1 MPIGPLTYRLI
12 KGSGLTP
19 AEWDNNVH
27 TIEDFVNA
35 LEETLGTSLNS
46 DGTLRRPLVVRGA
59 STNGTDAYACSL
71 DGSYAMAADLAGLII
86 VLHVDVASS
95 PGGATDYPT
104 LTINGTIGPLDIR
117 KYAGGMSAA
126 AILPGF
132 GDIRINQECILT
144 YDPVN
149 ACLMLHNP
157 TSNSRE
163 NFAPAAIVALATAAY
178 TITLP
183 DLITY
188 TFEIP
193 QAYYAGY
200 KVAFIPATSH
210 TSASEPTLKI
220 AVGSP
225 AIDLT
230 AKTIKKRGGTS
241 CVAGDLIAGHIYEV
255 VYDGTN
261 WQLLNPEIAVPFTAT
276 FSEKQTN
283 GTDGGT
289 FTTGAWR
296 TRLLN
301 RTDHNGIPNAS
312 LASNQITLPPGTYRI
327 RGFAVGGASSDGS
340 VELHQTRLRNIS
352 AGTTLVI
359 GSAVRSITNCE
370 ATSIINGRFTLAL
383 ASVVELQHQCS
394 NTLATLGFGRD
405 MAGFASAEVNVYS
418 LVEIVA
424 EG

>member
-27 TIEDFVNA
+27 TLEDFVNA
-35 LEETLGTSLNS
+35 LETIIGGSLNA
-46 DGTLRRPLVVRGA
+46 DGTLKRPLTVRGA
-59 STNGTDAYACSL
+59 STNGTQDYACSL
-71 DGSYAMAADLAGLII
+71 AGSYAVAADLAGII
-86 VLHVDVASS
+86 IILHVDTASN
-95 PGGATDYPT
+95 PTAPTDYPT

-117 KYAGGMSAA
+117 KYAGGMTTQ
-126 AILPGF
+126 AILPAC

-144 YDPVN
+144 YDPVTT
-149 ACLMLHNP
+149 CLILHNP

-163 NFAPAAIVALATAAY
+163 NFAPASITALSTAAY

-183 DLITY
+183 DLTTY
-188 TFEIP
+188 TFEVP

-200 KVAFIPATSH
+200 KVSFIPATSH
-210 TSASEPTLKI
+210 TSATEPTLKI

-230 AKTIKKRGGTS
+230 AKTIKKRGTTA
-241 CVAGDLIAGHIYEV
+241 CVPGDIIAGHVYEV

-261 WQLLNPEIAVPFTAT
+261 WQLMNPEVPVPLTAT
-276 FSEKQTN
+276 FSEKQAA
-283 GTDGGT
+283 GVDGGT
-289 FTTGAWR
+289 FTSGAWR

-301 RTDHNGIPNAS
+301 TTDYNGIPNCS
-312 LASNQITLPPGTYRI
+312 LGSNQITLPPGTYRI
-327 RGFAVGGASSDGS
+327 RGFAVGGASGAGS
-340 VELHQTRLRNIS
+340 VELNQTRLRNNT

-359 GSAVRSITNCE
+359 GSAVRSVTNCE
-370 ATSIINGRFTLAL
+370 ATSIINGRFTLAA
-383 ASVVELQHQCS
+383 ASVLELQHQCS

-405 MAGFASAEVNVYS
+405 MAGFVGPEVNVYS
-418 LVEIVA
+418 LVEIEA
-424 EG
+424 EN